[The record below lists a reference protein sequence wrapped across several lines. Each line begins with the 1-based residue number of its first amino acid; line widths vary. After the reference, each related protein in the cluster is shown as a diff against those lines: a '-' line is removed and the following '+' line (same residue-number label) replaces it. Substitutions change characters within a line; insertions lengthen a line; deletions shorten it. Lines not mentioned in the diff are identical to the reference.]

1 MSSSKRFSGDGTPV
15 ATCRGV
21 PRSTEARLATHYLK
35 IQFITQ
41 LSTKTR
47 VPLFHDW
54 SLFNL
59 RAKHNPTRKRRS
71 VSRHGLRYEPCRRMV
86 FPTTFSSYVV
96 TYELHRLQ
104 RRSTYI
110 LLFVIVFESDV
121 MTI

>member
-1 MSSSKRFSGDGTPV
+1 V

-21 PRSTEARLATHYLK
+21 SRSTEVRLATHYLK

-47 VPLFHDW
+47 VPLVHNW
-54 SLFNL
+54 TLFNL
-59 RAKHNPTRKRRS
+59 RAKQNPTRMPRFGEPPRLKVRALS
-71 VSRHGLRYEPCRRMV
+71 PNGISHGFFIILCN
-86 FPTTFSSYVV
+86 S
-96 TYELHRLQ
+96 ELHRLQ
-104 RRSTYI
+104 RRSTYV